1 LNLGIV
7 AHVDAGKT
15 SLTERL
21 LHATGALETLGSV
34 DAGTTQ
40 TDSLAL
46 ERQRGITIRAAVA
59 TFTVDGAT
67 VNLIDTPGHADFIA
81 EVDRSLQVLDGA
93 VLVISAV
100 EGVQSQTVLLM
111 RALARLRVPTLL
123 FVNKL
128 DRPGADPEAVL
139 AAIRERLTGGA
150 VPMGSA
156 RAPGSRTA
164 AYVPFAARGARF
176 TDALVDVLVDH
187 DDALLAAVVDGGGAR
202 PTPEDLRAR
211 LAAQVA
217 AAQVHPVLFGSAM
230 TGAGIPELLD
240 AVATLLPSAG
250 GDPSA
255 PVAGSVFKVE
265 RRPRE
270 GKVAYVRVFSGR
282 IAVRDRLVLGPGREG
297 SVAAVKVFEAGG
309 PVVRDAA
316 GPGQIA
322 LVSGL
327 QEVRVGDAIGSTAR
341 APAAAVFAPPTLE
354 TAVVARDPAQR
365 GALHAALARLAEQDP
380 LIDLRQDPSSGETLV
395 SLYGEVQKEV
405 VAHALAV
412 DAGVEVEFR
421 GTTTICIERPAGRGE
436 AVERLG
442 DPSNPYLATIGLTLE
457 PGPAGSGLDVRLA
470 VDLLQIPLYVYKTVG
485 AFREALTEYVAWA
498 LRAGLAGW
506 EVRDCVVTLTASAYT
521 SPGTTA
527 ADVRKLTPRVVAAAL
542 RRAGTVVCEPIHRF
556 RLEVPADTLAAVLR
570 VLAQRRAVPQAPDTV
585 GDWCT
590 IDGDIPA
597 AELARLQQALGGRT
611 RGTGVLESHFDRYEP
626 APGTPRRPVAHDDV
640 RAR

>member
-21 LHATGALETLGSV
+21 LHATGVLETVGSV

-46 ERQRGITIRAAVA
+46 ERERGITIRAAVA

-123 FVNKL
+123 FVNKI

-139 AAIRERLTGGA
+139 AAIRERLSEGA
-150 VPMGSA
+150 VPLGGV

-164 AYVPFAARGARF
+164 AYVPFAPQDARF
-176 TDALVDVLVDH
+176 ADALLDVLIDH
-187 DDALLAAVVDGGGAR
+187 DDALLAAAVDGGGAR
-202 PTPEDLRAR
+202 PAPEDLGAG

-230 TGAGIPELLD
+230 TGAGIPELLHG
-240 AVATLLPSAG
+240 VAALLPPAG
-250 GDPSA
+250 DDPSA
-255 PVAGSVFKVE
+255 PVSASVFKVE
-265 RRPRE
+265 RRPRA
-270 GKVAYVRVFSGR
+270 GKVAYVRIFSGR
-282 IAVRDRLVLGPGREG
+282 IAVRDRLVLGPGRVG
-297 SVAAVKVFEAGG
+297 TVAAVKVFAAGG

-316 GPGQIA
+316 EPGQIA
-322 LVSGL
+322 VVSGL

-341 APAAAVFAPPTLE
+341 APARAVFAPPTLE
-354 TAVVARDPAQR
+354 TAVIPRDPARR

-380 LIDLRQDPSSGETLV
+380 LIDLRQDPSSGQTLV

-412 DAGVEVEFR
+412 DAGIEVDFL

-442 DPSNPYLATIGLTLE
+442 DPSNPHLATIGLTLE
-457 PGPAGSGLDVRLA
+457 PGPAGAGLDVRVA
-470 VDLLQIPLYVYKTVG
+470 VDLVDIPLYVYKTVE
-485 AFREALTEYVAWA
+485 AFREALSVYVASA

-506 EVRDCVVTLTASAYT
+506 EVQDCVVTLTASAYT

-527 ADVRKLTPRVVAAAL
+527 ADVRRLTARVVATAL
-542 RRAGTVVCEPIHRF
+542 QRAGTVVCEPVHRF

-570 VLAQRRAVPQAPDTV
+570 VLAQRRAVPRAPARS

-590 IDGDIPA
+590 VDGDIPA
-597 AELARLQQALGGRT
+597 AEIARLQQALGGRT

-626 APGTPRRPVAHDDV
+626 APGSPRRPVPHGIVD
-640 RAR
+640 AR